1 VCDLPSINVR
11 THCGSRPK
19 ARWVDHI
26 GHALINSVE
35 IEIGGQKI
43 DNTTASGS
51 HLE

>member
-1 VCDLPSINVR
+1 
-11 THCGSRPK
+11 
-19 ARWVDHI
+19 VDHI

-43 DNTTASGS
+43 DKHYGGGS